1 MAQISN
7 RRKAALAL
15 VAMGPD
21 RAAEAVRALPEP
33 IVVELLAEVNAI
45 GPVDATT
52 AKQILGEMADRV
64 QVRTNVG
71 KGGPEYSNELLRRA
85 LGDRAAD
92 LAKGI
97 ADRSHRP
104 FAYFE
109 HANPDD
115 VARIISGE
123 SPSTVAL
130 VIAHL
135 DSLTGAAIF
144 SRLDPELQGDV
155 GLRLAQIQTIHRS
168 VVVQVDENL
177 RARLAPL
184 LSQPTVDVPGL
195 ELLVDV
201 VNNSSSE
208 IEKSL
213 LVSLAERDAEMAL
226 RVREAL
232 FVFDDI
238 GRLDDRSIQETLK
251 SIDTRVLAVALKDAP
266 DELGERFFKNL
277 SERARSNLQ
286 EEIEYLTGVKAADI
300 KDARK
305 QVVAIIRQ
313 LEEEGIITIERSG
326 DE

>member
-1 MAQISN
+1 VAQISN

-15 VAMGPD
+15 VAMGPE
-21 RAAEAVRALPEP
+21 RAAETVRALPEP
-33 IVVELLAEVNAI
+33 IVIELLAEVNAI

-52 AKQILGEMADRV
+52 AKKILSEMADRV

-71 KGGPEYSNELLRRA
+71 KGGPEYTNELLRRA
-85 LGDRAAD
+85 LGDRASD
-92 LAKGI
+92 LAKNI

-109 HANPDD
+109 HADPDD

-144 SRLDPELQGDV
+144 SRLDPDVQADV
-155 GLRLAQIQTIHRS
+155 GLRLAQLETIHRS
-168 VVVQVDENL
+168 VVVQVDESL

-184 LSQPTVDVPGL
+184 LSQPTTVVPGL

-201 VNNSSSE
+201 VNNSSSDV
-208 IEKSL
+208 EKSL
-213 LVSLAERDAEMAL
+213 LVSMAERDAEMAL
-226 RVREAL
+226 KVREAL

-313 LEEEGIITIERSG
+313 LEDEGIIAIERSG